1 MFQTFSGSSRRPRQV
16 DLSGQ
21 NLNPFTASSWS
32 PSAAGTQQT
41 IANAQ
46 QERQQRQQ
54 ERERLNASKTLQRTW
69 RGHKVRTEV
78 ADSRRRSWDESN
90 TGQLRSLGADS
101 VLAEQLRLIV
111 TFFNHRRRDDL
122 DRLVNLSQRISHAGF
137 ETFLARQDIQT
148 RLVRLGNNALEALQV
163 SVSQFVDWRSN
174 ANCVNSLL
182 PRCPP
187 TLLQLLIASINRKP
201 ESFSQISRTYYT
213 FLSSLCCQTK
223 PENIDKGLILTAI
236 RIPLIEQ
243 IELDETGE
251 HPLSESYIVG
261 GADSLI
267 DDRVLKSYGAFA
279 LCFLTT
285 PDLAKVLGGLEEL
298 AAVVNISQVS
308 AALVRSLSSSPAI
321 QVENN
326 GRLWLLAHFISL
338 NRLQRRDTQEPN
350 FLRALSIQL
359 SDCSAD
365 IVGRIDATEPEA
377 LQESANGDA
386 EKDSIPPL
394 PDFIKAE
401 FLSLV
406 NKASITGLLARFNID
421 YAKASA
427 IGEEDA
433 SLLASYALTLLRIFP
448 RRGDEIRMWLYLGS
462 MNTSKGV
469 QIPALKFFWQA
480 LISTNIFAVIR
491 GDSKAALATLRPQTQ
506 QQSASVTP
514 SNMAQDREWRTV
526 LLFLELYT
534 FVLRFTDDEEFLS
547 ANEPRFGRTAEPV
560 SHIRASALPI
570 EDVKQLTIF
579 LKNLAF
585 TTYYNAG
592 ELADGGQQDAGL
604 GAYFGTPANSRFQI
618 HEPEDKNK
626 HVPPRP
632 FAGIAGMTFNYVRTI
647 VTGVMRMLYERDSRR
662 HFLPK
667 GHWLMTSRFDM
678 EGFIPAVVMEEERQH
693 EVREEGDDDDPDP
706 EDEEDAFGTRRD
718 MGLVGM
724 SRPRR
729 AVQIEQM
736 RKQQQKAARQKVLA
750 AVGPR
755 LEVLQNM
762 PFVIPFETRVQ
773 IFRQFVLLDQTRRRG
788 GIVDP
793 DAWRMAMSSQSHMAA
808 RRRVSGNELLG
819 RHHAKIRRD
828 QVFEDAYEQFYDLG
842 EGLKEP
848 IQITFVDQF
857 DTVEAGIDGGG
868 VTKEFLTS
876 VTNES
881 LRGEE
886 GSNWFISNDQNL
898 LYPNPAALEERKG
911 YMRTVGLKESS
922 SEWRENIKDLLRR
935 YEFLGRIVGKCL
947 YEGILIDIS
956 FAGFFLLKWAASGA
970 AGTESGYRA
979 NINDLR
985 DLDESLYQGLLKLKN
1000 YPGNVEDFSLD
1011 FTITDTISMPGE
1023 PTETITRDLMPNGSN
1038 IAVTNE
1044 NRPLYVSYVARH
1056 RLQVQPY
1063 HQTQAFLK
1071 GLGEIIKPSWL
1082 SMFNQSELQT
1092 LVGGDSSQIDVEDL
1106 RRNTQ
1111 YGGVYVIGDDGLEH
1125 PTIQLFWKVMKEL
1138 DDSDRR
1144 KVLKYV
1150 TSTPRAPLLGFSQL
1164 NPRFSI
1170 RDASSD
1176 EERLP
1181 STSTCVNLLKL
1192 PRYSTANILR
1202 DKLLYAV
1209 NSGAGFDLS

>member
-1 MFQTFSGSSRRPRQV
+1 
-16 DLSGQ
+16 
-21 NLNPFTASSWS
+21 
-32 PSAAGTQQT
+32 
-41 IANAQ
+41 
-46 QERQQRQQ
+46 
-54 ERERLNASKTLQRTW
+54 
-69 RGHKVRTEV
+69 
-78 ADSRRRSWDESN
+78 
-90 TGQLRSLGADS
+90 
-101 VLAEQLRLIV
+101 LAEQI
-111 TFFNHRRRDDL
+111 DL
-122 DRLVNLSQRISHAGF
+122 DMNSAYPLPELFLLGGTDRLL
-137 ETFLARQDIQT
+137 
-148 RLVRLGNNALEALQV
+148 
-163 SVSQFVDWRSN
+163 
-174 ANCVNSLL
+174 
-182 PRCPP
+182 
-187 TLLQLLIASINRKP
+187 
-201 ESFSQISRTYYT
+201 
-213 FLSSLCCQTK
+213 
-223 PENIDKGLILTAI
+223 
-236 RIPLIEQ
+236 
-243 IELDETGE
+243 
-251 HPLSESYIVG
+251 
-261 GADSLI
+261 
-267 DDRVLKSYGAFA
+267 DDRVLDAHAAFA

-285 PDLAKVLGGLEEL
+285 PNLVNVLGGLEEL
-298 AAVVNISQVS
+298 AAVVNISLVS
-308 AALVRSLSSSPAI
+308 AALVRSLSSNPAI

-359 SDCSAD
+359 SDCSAE
-365 IVGRIDATEPEA
+365 IVGRIDATDLEV
-377 LQESANGDA
+377 LQVSADGET
-386 EKDSIPPL
+386 EKDAIPPL
-394 PDFIKAE
+394 PAFIKAE

-406 NKASITGLLARFNID
+406 NKASITGLLAKFNID
-421 YAKASA
+421 YSKASA

-462 MNTSKGV
+462 MNASKGV

-480 LISTNIFAVIR
+480 MISTNIFAVIR
-491 GDSKAALATLRPQTQ
+491 GDSKAALTILRPQTQ
-506 QQSASVTP
+506 QPASVTP
-514 SNMAQDREWRTV
+514 SNIAQDREWRTV

-547 ANEPRFGRTAEPV
+547 ASKPSFGRTIEPV

-592 ELADGGQQDAGL
+592 ELADGGQQDGGL
-604 GAYFGTPANSRFQI
+604 GAYFGTPSSSRFQI
-618 HEPEDKNK
+618 QEPEEKNK
-626 HVPPRP
+626 HVAPRP

-662 HFLPK
+662 QFLPK

-693 EVREEGDDDDPDP
+693 EVREEGEDEAPGP
-706 EDEEDAFGTRRD
+706 EDEEDAFGTRHD

-729 AVQIEQM
+729 AIQIEQM
-736 RKQQQKAARQKVLA
+736 RRQQQKAARQKVLA

-773 IFRQFVLLDQTRRRG
+773 IFRQFVLLDQTRRRD

-793 DAWRMAMSSQSHMAA
+793 DAWRMAMSNQPQMAA
-808 RRRVSGNELLG
+808 RRRISGNELLG
-819 RHHAKIRRD
+819 RHDAKIRRD
-828 QVFEDAYEQFYDLG
+828 QVFDDAYEQFYDLG

-881 LRGEE
+881 LRGED
-886 GSNWFISNDQNL
+886 GPNWFISNDQNL
-898 LYPNPAALEERKG
+898 LYPNPAALDERKEW
-911 YMRTVGLKESS
+911 MRKVGLKESS
-922 SEWRENIKDLLRR
+922 SEWQENVKEILRR

-956 FAGFFLLKWAASGA
+956 FAGFFLLKWAASGT

-1011 FTITDTISMPGE
+1011 FTIIDTISMPGE
-1023 PTETITRDLMPNGSN
+1023 PTETITKDLMPNGSN
-1038 IAVTNE
+1038 IPVTNE

-1063 HQTQAFLK
+1063 RQTQAFLK

-1092 LVGGDSSQIDVEDL
+1092 LVGGDSSQINVEDL
-1106 RRNTQ
+1106 RQNSL

-1125 PTIQLFWKVMKEL
+1125 PTVQLFWQVMKEL

-1170 RDASSD
+1170 RDAGSD

-1192 PRYSTANILR
+1192 PRYSTATILR